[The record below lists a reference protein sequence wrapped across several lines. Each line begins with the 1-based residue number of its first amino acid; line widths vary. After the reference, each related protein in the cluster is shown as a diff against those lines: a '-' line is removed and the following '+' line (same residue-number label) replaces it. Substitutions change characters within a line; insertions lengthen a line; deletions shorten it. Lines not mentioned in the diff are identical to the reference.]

1 MLILVQSVAPINCS
15 TNRTVK
21 VVGIVK
27 QYSKELCITI
37 QHIEVVTSFNS
48 VINHC
53 LNTIVSTVLHS
64 REKEKSGEVVVNRQP
79 LRATVPNTVAHGF
92 NSKKPKASD
101 PSESSLDA
109 LLQENV
115 WEEETLTQQQ
125 QSVLQIIQ
133 RNGLSSTEGVSMQ
146 TILQNAGSLRM
157 SPKDIV

>member
-1 MLILVQSVAPINCS
+1 M
-15 TNRTVK
+15 K

-64 REKEKSGEVVVNRQP
+64 REEKRDEVVVNRQP
-79 LRATVPNTVAHGF
+79 LRATVPSTIAHGF
-92 NSKKPKASD
+92 NSKKPKASE
-101 PSESSLDA
+101 PTESSLDA
-109 LLQENV
+109 LLQENA
-115 WEEETLTQQQ
+115 WGEETLTQQQ